1 MRNVRKRIERE
12 GNIMSIYR
20 CAVCGSSR
28 VVPETKQEGYNK
40 KQGILGMALF
50 GLGGAVAGTSG
61 NTAVYYHCADCGHT
75 LNRCM
80 SGVDKEFL
88 EKYLLEPT
96 NVAYIGR
103 LREYKKQ
110 YPNIEWE
117 EPIKEKSDNIKF
129 SIQDEEP
136 CTYEEHKKQLEE
148 HKQRIEKFRKEVE
161 ETRPQQ
167 IDVARAI
174 LDVLYKTEKPCTI
187 SEIYS
192 ILFQECQEKAIE
204 GVVYSNQRL
213 SAAAMQ
219 LVNNRI
225 IEKNIENKKAYF
237 KAIPNSKDEAIKM
250 LEKI

>member
-1 MRNVRKRIERE
+1 
-12 GNIMSIYR
+12 MSIYR

-40 KQGILGMALF
+40 KKGIMGMALF
-50 GLGGAVAGTSG
+50 GLKGAVAGTSG
-61 NTAVYYHCADCGHT
+61 NTVVYYHCAACGHT
-75 LNRCM
+75 LNKCM
-80 SGVDKEFL
+80 SEIDKKFL
-88 EKYLLEPT
+88 EQYLLKPT
-96 NVAYIGR
+96 DEVSIMR

-117 EPIKEKSDNIKF
+117 EPTKEKSDNIKL

-136 CTYEEHKKQLEE
+136 YTYEEHKKKLEE
-148 HKQRIEKFRKEVE
+148 HKQQIEKFRKELE
-161 ETRPQQ
+161 GTRPQR
-167 IDVARAI
+167 IDVAIAI
-174 LDVLYKTEKPCTI
+174 LNVLYKTEKPCTI

-192 ILFQECQEKAIE
+192 ILFQESQEKAIE
-204 GVVYSNQRL
+204 GVIYSNQRL

-225 IEKNIENKKAYF
+225 IEKIIENKKVYF
-237 KAIPNSKDEAIKM
+237 KAIPNSKDEVIKM